1 MEVAEG
7 IYLEIFKFF
16 YLQLLFE
23 SSFNHLTLFL
33 VLDRDSINADKSEV
47 RGMRRIKE
55 NRFHTQEIEA

>member
-23 SSFNHLTLFL
+23 SSFNHLTLFW
-33 VLDRDSINADKSEV
+33 VLDRDSINADK
-47 RGMRRIKE
+47 
-55 NRFHTQEIEA
+55 